1 VDAVAYDIAA
11 ADIAAMDNITHTLTG
26 LAMSRA
32 GLNRYYKHAT
42 ALLIVAANAPDV
54 DVVTLARG
62 PFQYFRYHRAIT
74 HSLVAA
80 PVLALVVALLFC
92 AIDRSWRNLMAGFV
106 LALAGVASHLLLDW
120 TNAYGVR
127 FLLPFSGNWYGLDWT
142 NVFDVWIWAILI
154 LAAVAP
160 YVGRLV
166 SSEVGARPQG
176 AGRGLAIFA
185 LVFLALYDAGR
196 GVIHQRALATLESR
210 VFDGVPPVRADVLPG
225 AANLLAWQGL
235 VETPVTIRRYR
246 IDLLESFDPDSGE
259 TLQKPEMSPAIAEA
273 ARLPEFRV
281 FLGFSKFPLWSVVPV
296 PQPEGSIHVEVRD
309 MRFGFAVETLVDANN
324 HAAGATFRFI
334 PQNSSN
340 SSSRGS

>member
-1 VDAVAYDIAA
+1 
-11 ADIAAMDNITHTLTG
+11 MDNITHTLTG

-32 GLNRYYKHAT
+32 GLNRYCKHAT

-54 DVVTLARG
+54 DIVMLARG
-62 PFQYFRYHRAIT
+62 PFEYFRYHRAIT

-92 AIDRSWRNLMAGFV
+92 ALERSWRNLVAGFV

-127 FLLPFSGNWYGLDWT
+127 FLLPFSGNWYSLDWT

-166 SSEVGARPQG
+166 SSEVGARSKG
-176 AGRGLAIFA
+176 TGRGLAIFA
-185 LVFLALYDAGR
+185 LLFLALYDAGR
-196 GVIHQRALATLESR
+196 GVIHQRATAILESR
-210 VFDGVPPVRADVLPG
+210 VYDGVPAVRAGAFPG
-225 AANLLAWQGL
+225 AGNLLAWEGL
-235 VETPVTIRRYR
+235 VDTPITVRRYQ
-246 IDLLESFDPDSGE
+246 IDLLRSFDPDSGE
-259 TLQKPEMSPAIAEA
+259 TFQKPEMSPAIAAA
-273 ARLPEFRV
+273 ARLTEFKV
-281 FLGFSKFPLWSVVPV
+281 LLGFSKFPLWSVVPV
-296 PQPEGSIHVEVRD
+296 PQPQGSVRVEVRD
-309 MRFGFAVETLVDANN
+309 MRFGFAVETVVDANN
-324 HAAGATFRFI
+324 RAAGATFRFI
-334 PQNSSN
+334 PQNRNN